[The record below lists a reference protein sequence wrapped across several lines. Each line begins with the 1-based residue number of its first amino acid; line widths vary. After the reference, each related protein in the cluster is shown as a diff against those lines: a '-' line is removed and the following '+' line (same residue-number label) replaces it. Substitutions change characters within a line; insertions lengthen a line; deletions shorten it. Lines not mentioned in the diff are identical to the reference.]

1 MCSGPAIKWGHT
13 STGVRRYFCPPC
25 HRTFH
30 RVRAIAETSSYDA
43 FLLFRTWILRNT
55 TREGI
60 ADDQSCSRMTI
71 YTAFLPFLTRPPSP
85 ELLIRVV
92 PPVAMCGTTTNWAYG
107 LDGFWFHRDR
117 IVLLQRDVTH
127 KETLW
132 WSLHLSESA
141 VSALPAIESC
151 GRVVDHDHLV
161 GVVSDWK
168 SALRTSTRTV
178 FGNCPHQRCLTHVV
192 RQAKRLLPEGS
203 PFLATRRLRDM
214 AAALHRINTMED
226 RDVWYAMMT
235 RWGYLY
241 GDMLTE
247 KTIAPKESHRHWWY
261 THGNLRR
268 AWRLLTHE
276 HTTLFQYLAVPLL
289 PATNNSLEGV
299 NRSLA
304 GKISIHRGL
313 TTDLQVSLVF
323 WSCAF
328 SRTKTQEQI
337 RRLWDTWKKDK

>member
-1 MCSGPAIKWGHT
+1 
-13 STGVRRYFCPPC
+13 
-25 HRTFH
+25 
-30 RVRAIAETSSYDA
+30 
-43 FLLFRTWILRNT
+43 
-55 TREGI
+55 
-60 ADDQSCSRMTI
+60 MTI
-71 YTAFLPFLTRPPSP
+71 YTTFLPFLTRPPSP
-85 ELLIRVV
+85 ELLMRVA
-92 PPVAMCGTTTNWAYG
+92 PPTATAHACVSWAYG
-107 LDGFWFHRDR
+107 VDGFWFHRDR

-141 VSALPAIESC
+141 ASVFPAIAAC
-151 GRVVDHDHLV
+151 GAVVCHDRLL

-168 SALRTSTRTV
+168 SALRTSVSAV
-178 FGNCPHQRCLTHVV
+178 FGNIPHQRCVTHVV
-192 RQAKRLLPEGS
+192 RTAKRLLPERS
-203 PFLATRRLRDM
+203 PFLATRRLRDL
-214 AAALHRINTMED
+214 AHALHRIKNADDQHT
-226 RDVWYAMMT
+226 WYTAMT

-247 KTIAPKESHRHWWY
+247 KTIAPKGSAHRWWY

-268 AWRLLTHE
+268 GWRLFTHE
-276 HTTLFQYLAVPLL
+276 HTALFQYIAVSVL

-313 TTDLQVSLVF
+313 TIDLQVSLVF

-328 SRTKTQEQI
+328 SRVKTPEEI
-337 RRLWDTWKKDK
+337 RRLWDMWRRSK

>member
-1 MCSGPAIKWGHT
+1 
-13 STGVRRYFCPPC
+13 
-25 HRTFH
+25 
-30 RVRAIAETSSYDA
+30 
-43 FLLFRTWILRNT
+43 
-55 TREGI
+55 
-60 ADDQSCSRMTI
+60 MTI

-85 ELLIRVV
+85 ELVLRVV
-92 PPVAMCGTTTNWAYG
+92 PPTARCGTSVPWAYG

-127 KETLW
+127 KETVW

-141 VSALPAIESC
+141 SSVFPAIEAC
-151 GRVVDHDHLV
+151 GALVDHHHLV
-161 GVVSDWK
+161 GIVSDWK
-168 SALRTSTRTV
+168 SALRTSVDAV
-178 FGNCPHQRCLTHVV
+178 FGNLPHQRCLTHVV
-192 RQAKRLLPEGS
+192 RQAKRLLPKCS
-203 PFLATRRLRDM
+203 PFLATRRLRDLTS
-214 AAALHRINTMED
+214 ALHRIKTTDD
-226 RDVWYAMMT
+226 RGIWYTAMT
-235 RWGYLY
+235 RWGYIY
-241 GDMLTE
+241 GDLLTD
-247 KTIAPKESHRHWWY
+247 KTIAPNGSTRHWWY

-276 HTTLFQYLAVPLL
+276 HTALFQYLATPLL

-328 SRTKTQEQI
+328 SRTKTPEQV

>member
-1 MCSGPAIKWGHT
+1 MLNVP
-13 STGVRRYFCPPC
+13 
-25 HRTFH
+25 
-30 RVRAIAETSSYDA
+30 SYDA
-43 FLLFRTWILRNT
+43 FLLFRTWVLHNT

-60 ADDQSCSRMTI
+60 AQDHSCSRMTV
-71 YTAFLPFLTRPPSP
+71 YTRFLPFLTRPPGP
-85 ELLIRVV
+85 ELLFRVV
-92 PPVAMCGTTTNWAYG
+92 PPTATPGSSALWAYG
-107 LDGFWFHRDR
+107 VDGFWFHRDR

-141 VSALPAIESC
+141 VSVCPVIDACGAL
-151 GRVVDHDHLV
+151 VDHDALV

-168 SALRTSTRTV
+168 SALRTSVSAV
-178 FGNCPHQRCLTHVV
+178 FGNLPHQRCLTHVV
-192 RQAKRLLPEGS
+192 RQAKRLLPERS
-203 PFLATRRLRDM
+203 PFLATRRLRDL
-214 AAALHRINTMED
+214 AEALHRIDTFED
-226 RDVWYAMMT
+226 RDIWYAAMT
-235 RWGYLY
+235 RWGYGY
-241 GDMLTE
+241 SDMLTE
-247 KTIAPKESHRHWWY
+247 KTVAPKGSIRHWWY

-276 HTTLFQYLAVPLL
+276 HTALFQYLAVPVL

-313 TTDLQVSLVF
+313 TIDLQVSLVF

-328 SRTKTQEQI
+328 SRTKTPEDVH
-337 RRLWDTWKKDK
+337 RLWDIWKKDK